1 MKKQQVTQ
9 LGNKYMF
16 NTKKKLI
23 DLINVNNAQV
33 AIEIGKLRNNV
44 INLVDDVYDSIDDT
58 RNELMDMIFTVATEL
73 KLSPEKYLK
82 SHSPDLLVK
91 YAIDI
96 KDLIDK
102 ELAKSIKG
110 TVKKEA
116 KKSVPVK
123 KTTAQKKKTVK
134 GK

>member
-16 NTKKKLI
+16 NTKKKLTDI
-23 DLINVNNAQV
+23 INSNNV
-33 AIEIGKLRNNV
+33 KITKELDSLRNGVLNTV
-44 INLVDDVYDSIDDT
+44 TDVRNSIEDA
-58 RNELMDMIFTVATEL
+58 RHELIDMIFTVATAL
-73 KLSPEKYLK
+73 KLSPEKFLK

-91 YAIDI
+91 YAVDI
-96 KDLIDK
+96 KDLVDK

-110 TVKKEA
+110 TAKKEE
-116 KKSVPVK
+116 KKPTPVK

>member
-16 NTKKKLI
+16 NTKKKLTEI
-23 DLINVNNAQV
+23 INSNNAK
-33 AIEIGKLRNNV
+33 ITKELDSLRNGVLNTV
-44 INLVDDVYDSIDDT
+44 TDVRNSIEDA
-58 RNELMDMIFTVATEL
+58 RHELIDMIFTVATAL
-73 KLSPEKYLK
+73 KLSPEKFLK

-91 YAIDI
+91 YAVDI
-96 KDLIDK
+96 KELVDK

-110 TVKKEA
+110 TAKKEE
-116 KKSVPVK
+116 KKPTPVK